1 MGWFSKAIPE
11 RKWIE
16 VSATLASNLKNERES
31 WYSIF
36 RRETSSRGFTLPPDG
51 LSRTATHYISL
62 LQLQAVASTVQDNG
76 YVSDVTFFLELV
88 YGLLTGNRPA
98 EFHRNLEATPFCL
111 AGDAAAS
118 LTLWGQ
124 SMASE
129 LSSDTDRSELI
140 EELARYGAFLV
151 SRTMFATCVA
161 CGDKKGAE
169 KIRSFF
175 VGN

>member
-31 WYSIF
+31 WYSMF
-36 RRETSSRGFTLPPDG
+36 RRETSSRGFTLSPDG
-51 LSRTATHYISL
+51 LSRTATHHISL
-62 LQLQAVASTVQDNG
+62 LQLQAVASTLQDNG

-88 YGLLTGNRPA
+88 YGLLTGNLPA
-98 EFHRNLEATPFCL
+98 EFHRALEATPFCL

-124 SMASE
+124 SLASE
-129 LSSDTDRSELI
+129 LSSDTDRSDLTAQ
-140 EELARYGAFLV
+140 LVPYGAFLV
-151 SRTMFATCVA
+151 SRAMFATCVA
-161 CGDKKGAE
+161 CGDNKGAE
-169 KIRSFF
+169 NVRSSF